1 MSRLNA
7 FHKVLLFAALTALLT
22 GGCSLMRQAT
32 RGSEASNLPAT
43 GNPDPLNGEQI
54 YFTRS
59 SGRGTSIT
67 YRGGPRFGGM
77 MMMGNALTCS
87 ACHGPDGRGGAHWMH
102 MQAMNA
108 PDITFAALVTE
119 EHEESEGHTEYNLQ
133 VFHQAVVE
141 GRHPDGDAL
150 SRDMP
155 RWQISDADLAD
166 LLAFLKLLSD

>member
-1 MSRLNA
+1 LNA
-7 FHKVLLFAALTALLT
+7 FHKILFFAGLVALLT
-22 GGCSLMRQAT
+22 GACSLLRQASW
-32 RGSEASNLPAT
+32 GSEAPDLPAT

-59 SGRGTSIT
+59 SGRGTSIG

-77 MMMGNALTCS
+77 MMMGNTLTCS

-102 MQAMNA
+102 MQAMDA
-108 PDITFAALVTE
+108 PDITFAALMSE
-119 EHEESEGHTEYNLQ
+119 EHEESEEHREYDLQ
-133 VFHQAVVE
+133 VFRQAVVE

-155 RWQISDADLAD
+155 RWRISDADLED